1 MKVVLLE
8 KLNKRG
14 AIGDVVE
21 VADGFARNFLIP
33 QNKALRATKENIA
46 YFDAQKEKIVAEN
59 LRLKSDASERVS
71 ALNGQI
77 FPVIRQ
83 TSDRGQLYGSVTAK
97 DVAAM
102 ITEKFFAVD
111 KNQIVINK
119 PIKEKGVHTI
129 FVQLHPEVVA
139 EVQVSVAPSL
149 VEAEKQLVED
159 AEEVS
164 GSKKE
169 TKDSVDE
176 LVSGDDEGVS
186 AESSDDSVENN

>member
-8 KLNKRG
+8 KLNRRG

-46 YFDAQKEKIVAEN
+46 YFDAQKEKIVTEN
-59 LRLKSDASERVS
+59 LRQKSDASERVS

-77 FPVIRQ
+77 FPIIRQ

-97 DVAAM
+97 DVAAL

-139 EVQVSVAPSL
+139 EVQVSVAPTL

-159 AEEVS
+159 VEEAPAA
-164 GSKKE
+164 KKE
-169 TKDSVDE
+169 VKGSGDE
-176 LVSGDDEGVS
+176 LASDDGEGVS
-186 AESSDDSVENN
+186 TEAALEVEEGN

>member
-8 KLNKRG
+8 KLNRRG

-46 YFDAQKEKIVAEN
+46 YFEEQKEKIVAEN

-97 DVAAM
+97 DVATL

-119 PIKEKGVHTI
+119 PIKEKGVHTL

-139 EVQVSVAPSL
+139 EIQVSVAPTL
-149 VEAEKQLVED
+149 VEAEKQLVEGV
-159 AEEVS
+159 EEAPAA
-164 GSKKE
+164 KKE
-169 TKDSVDE
+169 VRNSGDE
-176 LVSGDDEGVS
+176 LASGDDEGIS
-186 AESSDDSVENN
+186 TEAALEVEEGN